1 MHIIVINNDAFFSSD
16 RKAFTY
22 SFLDYSQNEAR
33 RFMMGIT
40 DKTVHG
46 PFDDRLNLT
55 VIKKLNQLISILTT
69 YKVMMCSIRAAAQ
82 PMKAMAMTST
92 EVAISNRSAS
102 REPVRNSWRPSP
114 CVQRKISSVANSRKE
129 DGYFGVVR
137 QECN

>member
-1 MHIIVINNDAFFSSD
+1 KSST
-16 RKAFTY
+16 FTY

-55 VIKKLNQLISILTT
+55 VVLLTT
-69 YKVMMCSIRAAAQ
+69 YKVMMCSISAAAQ

-102 REPVRNSWRPSP
+102 RESVRNSWRPSP
-114 CVQRKISSVANSRKE
+114 YVLRKISSVANSRKE
-129 DGYFGVVR
+129 DDYFGVTR